1 MKRRYPLSR
10 KRLRFSVMARSRHL
24 AELRQTS
31 EPMNRS
37 LSYAAERSLL
47 AARELPHMI
56 HVRQSFSCAGF
67 ML

>member
-37 LSYAAERSLL
+37 LSYVASDKVLS
-47 AARELPHMI
+47 
-56 HVRQSFSCAGF
+56 QQGSCRT
-67 ML
+67 

>member
-37 LSYAAERSLL
+37 LSYAAERILL

-56 HVRQSFSCAGF
+56 HVRQPFSCAGF

>member
-10 KRLRFSVMARSRHL
+10 KPLRFSVMARSRHL

-37 LSYAAERSLL
+37 LSDAAERSLL

>member
-24 AELRQTS
+24 AEVRQTS
-31 EPMNRS
+31 EPMNKS